1 MATDRV
7 SVSGPIDIESN
18 SKQAVAFKLM
28 QHIAGYENA
37 PGNQMNTRQYW
48 LTLYRQCYK
57 ATDGG
62 SMDSIMRQEL

>member
-1 MATDRV
+1 MATEKV

-37 PGNQMNTRQYW
+37 PGDKLNTRQYW

-57 ATDGG
+57 ATDGK
-62 SMDSIMRQEL
+62 S